1 MRKLWLSKEDFE
13 LFHHEIGPFDFEFF
27 RTHMDAF
34 KRMWR
39 EQVGRPGGGACFV
52 RNVTLPTVLLSFSV
66 LDSGESLLTSMK
78 STCGP
83 TDRSKTFQLQYQ

>member
-39 EQVGRPGGGACFV
+39 EQVGRVVQVVFASCAA
-52 RNVTLPTVLLSFSV
+52 NVIPRRCVLLPRRV
-66 LDSGESLLTSMK
+66 HGSGKSLLTSMK

-83 TDRSKTFQLQYQ
+83 TVL

>member
-39 EQVGRPGGGACFV
+39 EQVGRRGSACLV
-52 RNVTLPTVLLSFSV
+52 CDVVLRFIA
-66 LDSGESLLTSMK
+66 LL
-78 STCGP
+78 
-83 TDRSKTFQLQYQ
+83 

>member
-1 MRKLWLSKEDFE
+1 MSLSLTKQLQMRKLWLSKEDFE

-39 EQVGRPGGGACFV
+39 EQVGRGCSACLVCDVILRFIA
-52 RNVTLPTVLLSFSV
+52 L
-66 LDSGESLLTSMK
+66 
-78 STCGP
+78 
-83 TDRSKTFQLQYQ
+83 

>member
-13 LFHHEIGPFDFEFF
+13 LFHQEIGPFDFEFF

-39 EQVGRPGGGACFV
+39 EQVGRVVQF
-52 RNVTLPTVLLSFSV
+52 VLLRVQLMLSRSV
-66 LDSGESLLTSMK
+66 
-78 STCGP
+78 C
-83 TDRSKTFQLQYQ
+83 

>member
-39 EQVGRPGGGACFV
+39 EQVGRRGGVCFV
-52 RNVTLPTVLLSFSV
+52 HGVTLRCILLCCSV
-66 LDSGESLLTSMK
+66 CDSGESLLTSMK

-83 TDRSKTFQLQYQ
+83 TDL